1 MEPRIIEKVLCS
13 HGLPSDMYVRKVILM
28 STIRKPMLAGTIK
41 DVTKLIFPLGATY
54 KLDGIRCLRPEPKDV
69 VSRSFKPIANVY
81 IRNILSKDLKV
92 GMDGEII
99 SGLTFQDVTHAVM
112 SYEGEPDFK
121 YYVFDYVV
129 DDLTKG
135 YMDRMKDLKAWYDA
149 EGHKYPYIVPL
160 FPTIINNLEELQE
173 FEAKALGEGY
183 EGVILRSLNGPY
195 KNGRSSFK
203 EHYLLKLKQFLDSE
217 AIIIG
222 FEELLINNNVATT
235 NELGHT
241 ERSSCKDNLAPGY
254 KLGSIYVQDLKSR
267 CCFSIGTGFDD
278 ALRCEIWNN
287 KAKYLGKIAKYSYFP
302 IGVKESTGVPR
313 HPVFKGI
320 RDKDDM

>member
-1 MEPRIIEKVLCS
+1 
-13 HGLPSDMYVRKVILM
+13 M
-28 STIRKPMLAGTIK
+28 STISKTMLAGTIK

-69 VSRSFKPIANVY
+69 VSRSFKPISNVY
-81 IRNILSKDLKV
+81 IRNILTNDLEV

-99 SGLTFQDVTHAVM
+99 AGSTFQDVTHAVM

-121 YYVFDYVV
+121 YYVFDYVK
-129 DDLTKG
+129 DDITKG
-135 YMDRMKDLKAWYDA
+135 YMDRMVDLKAWHDA
-149 EGHKYPYIVPL
+149 EGHKYPYIIPL
-160 FPTIINNLEELQE
+160 FPKILNNLEELQE
-173 FEAKALGEGY
+173 FEAEALSQGF
-183 EGVILRSLNGPY
+183 EGVILRSLNSPY

-203 EHYLLKLKQFLDSE
+203 EQYLLKLKRYLDSE
-217 AIIIG
+217 AIITG
-222 FEELLINNNVATT
+222 FEELLVNNNVAMI

-241 ERSSCKDNLAPGY
+241 ERSSCKDNLAPGH
-254 KLGSIYVQDLKSR
+254 KLGSMYVQDLKSN

-287 KAKYLGKIAKYSYFP
+287 KAKYIGKIAKYKYFP

-313 HPVFKGI
+313 HPVYIGI
-320 RDKDDM
+320 RDERDM